1 VLTLLY
7 VVYLLVFTN
16 YRAGQAQDELLEDFE
31 LRYGDIGEALPGE
44 DVEVAADDAV
54 IEPVTSG
61 EAFAALWFERDGERI
76 LHDDPALVV
85 EGITVADLRRGP
97 GHYPGTAEP
106 GQPGNVG
113 ISGHR
118 TTYGAPFYDLDQ
130 LEPGDAVHLVDR
142 QGREW
147 VYDVIEQ
154 RVIAPTDLWVVGEDP
169 LETGAPMLTLTTCH
183 PRFSSRER
191 LVVFA
196 QLRAA

>member
-16 YRAGQAQDELLEDFE
+16 YRAEQAQDDLLEDFE

-44 DVEVAADDAV
+44 GVEVAADDAV
-54 IEPVTSG
+54 IEPVTAG

-76 LHDDPALVV
+76 LHDDPVLVV
-85 EGITVADLRRGP
+85 EGISVADLRRGP

-130 LEPGDAVHLVDR
+130 LEPGDEVHLVDR

-169 LETGAPMLTLTTCH
+169 LETGAPMLTLTTCN